1 MRRHAPAQP
10 VLPFASKPTWGGAR
24 AGAGRKKSSTKLPHL
39 KRLRLKGYEP
49 QHVTLKLEAHVAD
62 VRRWRFF
69 GALVSALAAAQ
80 RETFRIV
87 AWTIQRGHLHL
98 VTEAA
103 DWKALS
109 DGVRG
114 LEIRVARAINRV
126 LGRKGRVVADRYHAR
141 GLSSPTEVRN
151 ALVYV
156 LQNARKHFSQQGVTL
171 HRDWLD
177 QFSSAALFD
186 GWVPALGASLA
197 SLREE
202 LARRSRLFFES
213 TSPPT
218 TWLLREGWR
227 RRGLIAPREVPR
239 SSI

>member
-1 MRRHAPAQP
+1 MRRHTPSQPA
-10 VLPFASKPTWGGAR
+10 LPFASKPSWGGAR
-24 AGAGRKKSSTKLPHL
+24 AGAGRKKTSTKLPHL
-39 KRLRLKGYEP
+39 VRVRLKGYEP
-49 QHVTLKLEAHVAD
+49 QHVTLKLEADVAD

-69 GALVSALAAAQ
+69 GTLVSALAAAQ
-80 RETFRIV
+80 RESFRVV

-98 VTEAA
+98 VTEAT
-103 DWKALS
+103 DWKELS

-126 LGRKGRVVADRYHAR
+126 LGRKGRVIADRYHAR

-156 LQNARKHFSQQGVTL
+156 LQNARKHLSQQGITP
-171 HRDWLD
+171 RRGWLD

-186 GWVPALGASLA
+186 GWAPGQGVSLA

-202 LARRSRLFFES
+202 LGRRTRLFFES
-213 TSPPT
+213 TAPPT

-227 RRGLIAPREVPR
+227 RRGLIAAREVPR
-239 SSI
+239 GSI